1 MGHQDAAIA
10 AARRN
15 VELDPLNLLA
25 YRTLGEALHAARRY
39 KEAIAAYDQAIGVSP
54 AHASEVYQRQARS
67 YYLDGNFPLAKAA
80 CEAEPDRYEVQLCMP
95 LMYERLGQRAAADA
109 ELATAI
115 AAQGVYSSYQYAQI
129 YAQWGDTN
137 KALEW
142 LEKAVRLPD
151 PGLEYLKTD
160 PFLDPLRGQVRF
172 QAIERQLKFPN

>member
-1 MGHQDAAIA
+1 
-10 AARRN
+10 
-15 VELDPLNLLA
+15 
-25 YRTLGEALHAARRY
+25 
-39 KEAIAAYDQAIGVSP
+39 
-54 AHASEVYQRQARS
+54 
-67 YYLDGNFPLAKAA
+67 
-80 CEAEPDRYEVQLCMP
+80 
-95 LMYERLGQRAAADA
+95 MYERLGQRAAADA